1 MCVYVGGGGG
11 ACTCVHTCVVCAY
24 MCVLA
29 CACVCV
35 RMHVPVCACV
45 HACVHV
51 CVCMHVPVCACACM
65 HACVSVC
72 VCSCMHACMYIL
84 KYKTNPGLTSAERLL
99 PLPGWGGCEV
109 EALSLVVVLD
119 VVVQQLVLAEP
130 LAAHIALERVVV
142 LLHQKRL
149 WRNHRQWRQQQ
160 SKGWQHW
167 IKQENA
173 PEVNP
178 QQHKSEKHS

>member
-1 MCVYVGGGGG
+1 MCL
-11 ACTCVHTCVVCAY
+11 HMCAY
-24 MCVLA
+24 MCG
-29 CACVCV
+29 VCIRV
-35 RMHVPVCACV
+35 CLRVPVYVCTCMCL
-45 HACVHV
+45 CVHV
-51 CVCMHVPVCACACM
+51 CMHACVYMCACM
-65 HACVSVC
+65 CLCVHVHACTHACVSVC

-130 LAAHIALERVVV
+130 LAAHVALERVVV

-160 SKGWQHW
+160 SKGRQH
-167 IKQENA
+167 
-173 PEVNP
+173 
-178 QQHKSEKHS
+178 

>member
-1 MCVYVGGGGG
+1 MCL
-11 ACTCVHTCVVCAY
+11 HMCAY
-24 MCVLA
+24 MCGVCIHVCACVCLCMCAHA
-29 CACVCV
+29 CACVC
-35 RMHVPVCACV
+35 MCACMRACMCV
-45 HACVHV
+45 HACA
-51 CVCMHVPVCACACM
+51 CVCMCM
-65 HACVSVC
+65 HARMRVC

-130 LAAHIALERVVV
+130 LATHVALERVVV

-160 SKGWQHW
+160 SKGRQH
-167 IKQENA
+167 
-173 PEVNP
+173 
-178 QQHKSEKHS
+178 